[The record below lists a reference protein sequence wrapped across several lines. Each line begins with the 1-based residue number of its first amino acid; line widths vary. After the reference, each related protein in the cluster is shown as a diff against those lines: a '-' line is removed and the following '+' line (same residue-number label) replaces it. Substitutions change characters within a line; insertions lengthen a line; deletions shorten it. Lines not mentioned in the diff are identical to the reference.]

1 MRQRL
6 KLIVVGIVTVAA
18 GVVFVTTLVRAT
30 LYAPDSEVASS
41 TLAALAPALA
51 ASPGELPQ
59 RLRIPALSINAYVRH
74 VGVNEEG
81 NMATPGNFTDAGWY
95 KYGTVPGFLG
105 SAVMDGHV
113 DNALA
118 LDGVFK
124 HLKDLKPGD
133 EIFVD
138 TASSTQLRF
147 VVEEVA
153 SYPAAEVPLERVFA
167 ARDAA
172 RLNLITCDGDW
183 DKGTQEYKE
192 RLVVYAKL
200 VP

>member
-1 MRQRL
+1 MRVGLRL
-6 KLIVVGIVTVAA
+6 FIAIIMLAA

-30 LYAPDSEVASS
+30 LYAPEHEVASS
-41 TLAALAPALA
+41 TLAALAPARQA
-51 ASPGELPQ
+51 TEGELPE
-59 RLRIPALSINAYVRH
+59 RLRIPALDVSAYVRH
-74 VGVNEEG
+74 VGINEKG
-81 NMATPGNFTDAGWY
+81 LMATPGNFTDVGWY
-95 KYGTVPGFLG
+95 KYGAVPGFVG

-124 HLKDLKPGD
+124 RLGDLQVGD

-153 SYPAAEVPLERVFA
+153 LYKASEVPAERLFNA
-167 ARDAA
+167 KDAA
-172 RLNLITCDGDW
+172 RLNLITCAGDW
-183 DKGTQEYKE
+183 AEDQEGYDK
-192 RLVVYAKL
+192 RLVVYARL
-200 VP
+200 VL